1 MRGNGKQLMA
11 TTVILRKRRQ
21 ARLLG
26 RRDSHCLGHN
36 AAQYAQQ
43 LSSHRLG
50 SPILMLSIL
59 FNHRATP
66 FNVTL
71 RTLRQLALASLVT
84 PLSFALHA
92 APSNTVLP
100 VKIQQAL
107 KTAKI
112 ENSALS
118 LVLLPLNGPGAAT
131 FVNADT
137 AVNPA
142 STMKLI
148 TSYAALEL
156 LGPTHQWKTEFYSDG
171 PLHNGVLQ
179 GNLYLKGGGD
189 PKLNMEKLWLLMRDL
204 RANGVQQ
211 ISGDLVL
218 DRSHFVQ
225 PQLAAFNDDGNDAN
239 KPFLVGPD
247 SLLVNLKSVRMIVR
261 NEDGK
266 VVVAVEPPIATIHI
280 NNQVKALPA
289 GKCPNPN
296 VGYTSKKQADGSI
309 NLVVSGQL
317 VAGCSSQTYL
327 ALLDHP
333 SYAAGAVRAIWQEL
347 GGSIQGHDRVADVPK
362 DARLLA
368 RAFSPDLVEIIR
380 DINKYSNNTMAQQL
394 FLSLGAQFRTAA
406 DADDAKAAQRVI
418 RQWLQRK
425 GINTDNLLME
435 NGSGLSRNERVSA
448 REMALMLQ
456 AAWNG
461 PYAAEFISALPLV
474 GMDGTMHKRL
484 RRTAMTGQAHIKTGT
499 LNTVRA
505 IAGFSRDA
513 NGNTWAVV
521 AILNHPRPWGASSIL
536 DQVLLGLY
544 PQSKTAKP

>member
-1 MRGNGKQLMA
+1 M
-11 TTVILRKRRQ
+11 
-21 ARLLG
+21 
-26 RRDSHCLGHN
+26 S
-36 AAQYAQQ
+36 
-43 LSSHRLG
+43 
-50 SPILMLSIL
+50 SIL
-59 FNHRATP
+59 LNRRTRPLTAA
-66 FNVTL
+66 L
-71 RTLRQLALASLVT
+71 RTLRQLTLASLLA
-84 PLSFALHA
+84 PLSFHLQA
-92 APSNTVLP
+92 AASNNVLP

-107 KTAKI
+107 AKAKI

-131 FVNADT
+131 FVNADV

-156 LGPTHQWKTEFYSDG
+156 LGPTHQWKTEFYTDG
-171 PLHNGVLQ
+171 PLRNGILQ

-211 ISGDLVL
+211 ITGDLVL

-225 PQLAAFNDDGNDAN
+225 PQVAAFNDDGDDDS

-247 SLLVNLKSVRMIVR
+247 ALLVNLKSVRMITR
-261 NEDGK
+261 NEGGK
-266 VVVAVEPPIATIHI
+266 IIVAAEPPIATLHI
-280 NNQVKALPA
+280 DNRVKALPA

-296 VGYTSKKQADGSI
+296 VNYSPTKQADGSI
-309 NLVVSGQL
+309 KLIVSGQL
-317 VAGCSSQTYL
+317 VDGCSSQSYL
-327 ALLDHP
+327 AVLDHP

-347 GGSIQGHDRVADVPK
+347 GGTIQGRDRLADAPK
-362 DARLLA
+362 GARLLA

-394 FLSLGAQFRTAA
+394 FLSIGAQFRTAS

-418 RQWLQRK
+418 RQWLARK
-425 GINTDNLLME
+425 GINASHLVME

-484 RRTAMTGQAHIKTGT
+484 RRTALAGQGHIKTGT

-505 IAGFSRDA
+505 IAGFSRDS

-521 AILNHPRPWGASSIL
+521 AILNHPRPWGASAIL
-536 DQVLLGLY
+536 DQVMLGLY
-544 PQSKTAKP
+544 QQSKVSKP